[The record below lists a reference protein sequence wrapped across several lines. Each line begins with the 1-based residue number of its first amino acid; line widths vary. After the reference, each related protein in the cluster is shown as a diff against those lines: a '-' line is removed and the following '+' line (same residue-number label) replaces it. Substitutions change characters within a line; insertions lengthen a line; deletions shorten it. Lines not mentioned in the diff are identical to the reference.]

1 MNRRSS
7 TSPTLRRS
15 LPWLAMLCSVS
26 LFALHF
32 FVGGGRT
39 RLITDSYNYLSVSQ
53 GEPPGTP
60 FNTRVAGPFIAW
72 VIASA
77 SGASNLAAFQILTFF
92 AVVASLL
99 LLRRLISGQ
108 GGSPEWQAAIL
119 LSFGCALAA
128 TFGYIPVM
136 ADPLLLFLTCAT
148 LVALQRGHFAGAIVS
163 AALAALTKEYGL
175 LLGPVISIVAC
186 RRGHRKAAYVGALL
200 PVISFLAATLLPAG
214 SSGHGFHSWRSFVSA
229 MFGYQVDLFHLRGP
243 SEYFKLLYMWSWSAL
258 WPGLVIAFGIALSR
272 LRNRIRMQDH
282 EVAFLVMLLALP
294 ILLLGDWGRSLLIVV
309 PFGCVV
315 ATSHSLAKS
324 NQFAALLAIGGLSTA
339 LARPFHSD
347 PRLPLAL
354 TLTMTVISVASSIL
368 IGVKILRLAPS
379 GSSEHLQQGLDNP
392 ASEAVAR

>member
-1 MNRRSS
+1 MKRPS
-7 TSPTLRRS
+7 TRGLTLRRS

-39 RLITDSYNYLSVSQ
+39 RLITDSYNYLSMCQ

-77 SGASNLAAFQILTFF
+77 SGASNAAAFQILTFS
-92 AVVASLL
+92 AIVATLL
-99 LLRRLISGQ
+99 LLRKLISEQ

-119 LSFGCALAA
+119 LTLGCALAA

-136 ADPLLLFLTCAT
+136 ADPLLLFLTCST
-148 LVALQRGHFAGAIVS
+148 LVALQRGHLAGAIVL

-175 LLGPVISIVAC
+175 LLGLVISIVAY
-186 RRGHRKAAYVGALL
+186 RRGHRKAAFVGVLL

-214 SSGHGFHSWRSFVSA
+214 SSGHGFQSWRSFVSA
-229 MFGYQVDLFHLRGP
+229 MFGYQLSLFQYRGP
-243 SEYFKLLYMWSWSAL
+243 SEYPKFLYMWSWSAL
-258 WPGLVIAFGIALSR
+258 WPGLVMAFVITFSL
-272 LRNRIRMQDH
+272 LRRRIRMQDH
-282 EVAFLVMLLALP
+282 EVAFLVMVVALP

-315 ATSHSLAKS
+315 ATSHSLAKN

-347 PRLPLAL
+347 PGLPLAL

-379 GSSEHLQQGLDNP
+379 GSSKHFQQGLDDP